1 MKTNILK
8 HIVAKVKKTKL
19 GNYYSISLDY
29 TAIFMPVPM
38 SRANERPADKSITHM
53 QQWRHHM
60 TAHSL

>member
-29 TAIFMPVPM
+29 TAIFMPVPC
-38 SRANERPADKSITHM
+38 
-53 QQWRHHM
+53 Q
-60 TAHSL
+60 